1 MPFRL
6 CILSIIGLVTF
17 QVGASA
23 RTMLEPRVG
32 MEALLNCVLYDPS
45 CLKAPVAALQP
56 SEPGANAAREAVAD
70 AKTGTPNDP
79 ETTGWVPPRST
90 PTSKIW
96 PPTRAVVIGCGS
108 VPGPPFYSLTV

>member
-1 MPFRL
+1 
-6 CILSIIGLVTF
+6 
-17 QVGASA
+17 
-23 RTMLEPRVG
+23 

-79 ETTGWVPPRST
+79 ETTG
-90 PTSKIW
+90 
-96 PPTRAVVIGCGS
+96 
-108 VPGPPFYSLTV
+108 